1 MFLITDRVASCG
13 SFESDDCCD
22 ISGIHLVQLCP
33 VVCMHLQ
40 DPSCSFLFPFGC
52 VHDIGARIHRSGV
65 NSDVSQFAYERVCH
79 DLERQRCERFFIR
92 RMYRDR
98 FSVIINAFDIRDVRR
113 CRHIFDD
120 RIQKF
125 LNTFIPVC
133 CSAADRNDR
142 RLAGAFPEGCLQ
154 LLFRRSLILQ
164 EHHCQVLVQFAD
176 LFDHIITIHLCV
188 SLHVIR
194 DVGNGDIFTFFIV
207 IDIGFHFEQV
217 DNAFELIFLADR
229 QLDRN
234 CVLTQ
239 TGLDHIDG
247 IVEVCAHDIHFVN
260 ECHTRDVVLVSLSP
274 NIFRL
279 WLNAAFCTENTYSS
293 VEHSQRTLYFNCEI
307 NMSRSIND
315 IDTML

>member
-1 MFLITDRVASCG
+1 
-13 SFESDDCCD
+13 
-22 ISGIHLVQLCP
+22 
-33 VVCMHLQ
+33 
-40 DPSCSFLFPFGC
+40 
-52 VHDIGARIHRSGV
+52 
-65 NSDVSQFAYERVCH
+65 
-79 DLERQRCERFFIR
+79 
-92 RMYRDR
+92 MYRDR
-98 FSVIINAFDIRDVRR
+98 FSVVINAFDIRDVSR
-113 CRHIFDD
+113 CRHILDD

-125 LNTFIPVC
+125 LDTFVPVS
-133 CSAADRNDR
+133 CSAANRNNR

-188 SLHVIR
+188 ILHVIR
-194 DVGNGDIFTFFIV
+194 DVGNGDILTFFIV